1 MKNQETDTISEPIE
15 IKYNKQDV
23 ETLRSQ
29 GVPEDELPKVGAHK
43 FNRSRFTVPANEA
56 KIKITMYL
64 DSDVLSF
71 FKKRAE
77 GIHSAPYQTQ
87 INAELRKVMKDQE
100 TADTNQLAQSISDD
114 DSIDR
119 LAGILAEKLR
129 DKIGV

>member
-1 MKNQETDTISEPIE
+1 MKNQETDTTSKSVEIE
-15 IKYNKQDV
+15 YTELDIEKLKN
-23 ETLRSQ
+23 Q
-29 GVPEDELPKVGAHK
+29 GVPEDELPKVGVQK
-43 FNRSRFTVPANEA
+43 FKRSRFTVPANEA

-77 GIHSAPYQTQ
+77 GAHSAPYQTQ
-87 INAELRKVMKDQE
+87 INAELRKIMENQE
-100 TADTNQLAQSISDD
+100 VAETMQLAQNISDD

-129 DKIGV
+129 DKIPA